1 MIEFMKDLAGV
12 FDVIDFSKILMFIFI
27 PIISVL
33 VLVSIIK
40 LGYSVKEF
48 TNKVVDTVVKDFK
61 SKK

>member
-1 MIEFMKDLAGV
+1 MTEVTNELASV
-12 FDVIDFSKILMFIFI
+12 FDVIDFSKIFMFIFI

-40 LGYSVKEF
+40 LGCSVKEF
-48 TNKVVDTVVKDFK
+48 TKKAVDIVVKDFK

>member
-1 MIEFMKDLAGV
+1 MTEVTNELASV

-33 VLVSIIK
+33 ALVSIIK

>member
-1 MIEFMKDLAGV
+1 MTEYMNDLPSV
-12 FDVIDFSKILMFIFI
+12 FNVIDFSKIFMFVFI

-40 LGYSVKEF
+40 IGCSVKEF
-48 TNKVVDTVVKDFK
+48 TKKAVDIVVKDLK